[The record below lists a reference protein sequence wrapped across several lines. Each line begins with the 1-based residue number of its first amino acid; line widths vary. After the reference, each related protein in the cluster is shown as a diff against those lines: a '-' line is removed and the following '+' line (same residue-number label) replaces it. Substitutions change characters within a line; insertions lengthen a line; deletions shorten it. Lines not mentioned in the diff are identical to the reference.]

1 MKNIKMTKIV
11 AGSMASLMLLLAAG
25 TPQNAEADTNNQ
37 AASQQTQQNDQSQQA
52 TNKDGIKLMKEKPEV
67 APIPKKN
74 TPNRIIT
81 NFNGNPQKEMGFNWY
96 TTDKAEKPQVWVSTS
111 KDMKDAKT
119 FEAKAKQV
127 DSQYIERDKTGH
139 FIFADVEKNDEG
151 EPVKDKNGKE
161 KINGYYTDENV
172 SGPEWTSGDQHGKAS
187 LKNEK
192 EYVYKAQAKDLKPN
206 TQYYY
211 KVGSKNGEQS
221 QVGQFKTGGSEKDP
235 FKFVQYTDTQNAY
248 WNEHVRNEAQF
259 GANTIAEAIKT
270 AGNPDFALHT
280 GDFVENSQTEDEWN
294 DIYDKSRPSFMSL
307 PIAAAA
313 GNHDEYPFNEDDKK
327 LLDRFNRHVN
337 VPKANNAVNGGSY
350 YSFDYN
356 NAHMVVANTNDNKK
370 SKDNPDEKAI
380 GKEQMKWIKEDIKK
394 ARKNGSKWIILNL
407 HKPMYSKSYHALTD
421 EDIKKVRKELTKEI
435 DDLDVDL
442 VLQGHDHVLAR
453 TKVLQHTS
461 TKNSFVN
468 AKIEDAKQV
477 TGKDGVKYY
486 DNPKGSVYV
495 LPNTGGT
502 KAYDDIYSRS
512 LDHIKKIQPDLKWLT
527 EEQRKEYNNLFAIGE
542 QPQKTAA
549 FNDSHENN
557 RDSSDQN
564 FSVYEVKGN
573 KLIVKI
579 YQLRG
584 DISKGEPRSVKLIDQ
599 FGITKDDNKKD
610 GNKK

>member
-1 MKNIKMTKIV
+1 MTKIV

-25 TPQNAEADTNNQ
+25 APQNAEADANNQ
-37 AASQQTQQNDQSQQA
+37 AASQQTQQNNQSQQA
-52 TNKDGIKLMKEKPEV
+52 TNQDGIKLMKEKPEV

-74 TPNRIIT
+74 SPNRIIT

-96 TTDKAEKPQVWVSTS
+96 TTDKAEQPQVWVSTS
-111 KDMKDAKT
+111 KDMKNAKT
-119 FEAKAKQV
+119 FEAEAKQV

-161 KINGYYTDENV
+161 KINGYYTDANV

-192 EYVYKAQAKDLKPN
+192 EYVYKAHAKDLKPN

-211 KVGSKNGEQS
+211 KVGSKKGKQS
-221 QVGQFKTGGSEKDP
+221 QVGQFKTGGSAKDP

-380 GKEQMKWIKEDIKK
+380 GKEQMKWIKQDIKK

-461 TKNSFVN
+461 TKNS
-468 AKIEDAKQV
+468 
-477 TGKDGVKYY
+477 
-486 DNPKGSVYV
+486 
-495 LPNTGGT
+495 
-502 KAYDDIYSRS
+502 
-512 LDHIKKIQPDLKWLT
+512 LD
-527 EEQRKEYNNLFAIGE
+527 
-542 QPQKTAA
+542 
-549 FNDSHENN
+549 
-557 RDSSDQN
+557 
-564 FSVYEVKGN
+564 
-573 KLIVKI
+573 
-579 YQLRG
+579 
-584 DISKGEPRSVKLIDQ
+584 
-599 FGITKDDNKKD
+599 
-610 GNKK
+610 